1 MVQPV
6 LAGQPLSLSVVVG
19 VRPGSL
25 TPTGP
30 VRPGTRKDLLEGRDG
45 AGWCRYYH
53 CDCSCYRQESER
65 VVDPYVFRE
74 SVYDKVKYEYY
85 TGTSPMAIRVNP
97 LDSESLHL
105 TERVSVC

>member
-1 MVQPV
+1 M
-6 LAGQPLSLSVVVG
+6 
-19 VRPGSL
+19 
-25 TPTGP
+25 
-30 VRPGTRKDLLEGRDG
+30 
-45 AGWCRYYH
+45 
-53 CDCSCYRQESER
+53 
-65 VVDPYVFRE
+65 DPYVFRE